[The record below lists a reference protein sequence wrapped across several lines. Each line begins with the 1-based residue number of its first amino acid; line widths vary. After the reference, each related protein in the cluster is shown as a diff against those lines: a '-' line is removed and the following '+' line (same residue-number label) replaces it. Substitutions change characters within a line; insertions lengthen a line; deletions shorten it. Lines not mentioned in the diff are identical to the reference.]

1 MIHTTLLIRMKSK
14 RTVVG
19 SRYWTIEVPRKDV
32 REYLK
37 MRKAL
42 LEVSKGT
49 EDIPLTINDNKYF
62 SRMCGKE
69 LLLIFVTDIDEND
82 RAINEKVASAADS
95 VERILEKFPI
105 KHVKDTYEKI
115 IAPFVHSRLKIALVG
130 EGGVGKTTT
139 LNLLMGKE
147 PPKQYIP
154 TIALGMETIEN
165 IHFANYSLVIW
176 DFAGQE
182 RFRRLW
188 KFYFKGADIVFLL
201 TDSTLRNILI
211 SKDMYQMIRRD
222 APNVPIIVI
231 ANKQDKPNA
240 LDPSIIERIIGTE
253 THPMVAVD
261 LAYRDDM
268 LKILLDTA
276 AKHVNVSVPDVPADE
291 LLRFIDEEDLD
302 EDEIM
307 EELAIPRGS

>member
-1 MIHTTLLIRMKSK
+1 MREAL
-14 RTVVG
+14 
-19 SRYWTIEVPRKDV
+19 IEV
-32 REYLK
+32 
-37 MRKAL
+37 A
-42 LEVSKGT
+42 KGR
-49 EDIPLTINDNKYF
+49 EDIPLTIKENKYF
-62 SRMCGKE
+62 SRMCGEE
-69 LLLIFVTDIDEND
+69 LLLIFITDIDEND
-82 RAINEKVASAADS
+82 RSINEKVEGAAKS
-95 VERILEKFPI
+95 ITRVLKKFPI
-105 KHVKDTYEKI
+105 KHVKETYEKL
-115 IAPFVHSRLKIALVG
+115 IAQFVHSRLKIALVG

-139 LNLLMGKE
+139 LNLLMGKP

-211 SKDMYQMIRRD
+211 SKEMYQMIRRD
-222 APNVPIIVI
+222 APNVPIVVI

-240 LDPSIIERIIGTE
+240 LDPSIIARIVGTE

-268 LKILLDTA
+268 LRILLDTA
-276 AKHVNVSVPDVPADE
+276 AKHVNVTVPDVPADE
-291 LLRFIDEEDLD
+291 LLRFIDEEDID
-302 EDEIM
+302 SDDS
-307 EELAIPRGS
+307 ASN